1 MKKIYLLFILLP
13 FCALSQDAQTIER
26 ILSQELPSDKGEKM
40 ITLASNFLGRPYIAS
55 TLEGNKEELK
65 CRLDGFDCYT
75 LVETTTAL
83 YLCKQKGYDSY
94 EAFLDQMQLLR
105 YRDGIIDG
113 YTSRI
118 HYFFEWAKRAEE
130 KGYLQDVGSTIGV
143 KNNKKINFMSTHR
156 QYYSAFKTNNEVWED
171 IKYMEEDLAEFPFY
185 YIPKEQYKAK
195 KSQLKH
201 GDIIAFTS
209 NLGGLDVNHEGMVYI
224 KNGEVHFLHASS
236 EEKKVIIS
244 TETLE
249 TYMNRIPKHNG
260 LMVLRMN

>member
-1 MKKIYLLFILLP
+1 MKKIFLLLVLLP
-13 FCALSQDAQTIER
+13 FFSFSQDAKTIER
-26 ILSQELPSDKGEKM
+26 ILSQDLPTEKGEQM
-40 ITLASNFLGRPYIAS
+40 IALASNFLGKPYIAS

-83 YLCKQKGYDSY
+83 YLCKQKGWTSYD
-94 EAFLDQMQLLR
+94 AFLDQMQLLR

-113 YTSRI
+113 YASRI

-130 KGYLQDVGSTIGV
+130 KGYLKDIGQQVGEISQ
-143 KNNKKINFMSTHR
+143 KKINFMSTHR
-156 QYYSAFKTNNEVWED
+156 QYYSAFKTNNEVLED
-171 IKYMEEDLAEFPFY
+171 IKEMEEDIAAFPFY
-185 YIPKEQYKAK
+185 YVPKGKYKAK
-195 KSQLKH
+195 KSYLRH

-224 KNGEVHFLHASS
+224 KNGEIYFLHASS

>member
-1 MKKIYLLFILLP
+1 MKKLTLLF
-13 FCALSQDAQTIER
+13 ALISFLSFSQDAQTIGR
-26 ILSQELPSDKGEKM
+26 ILSQELPAEKGDQM
-40 ITLASNFLGRPYIAS
+40 IALASNFLGKPYIAS
-55 TLEGNKEELK
+55 TLEGSKEILR

-83 YLCKQKGYDSY
+83 YLCKQKGYSTYD
-94 EAFLDQMQLLR
+94 AFLDQMLLLR
-105 YRDGIIDG
+105 YRDGMIDG
-113 YTSRI
+113 YASRI

-130 KGYLQDVGSTIGV
+130 KGYLNDVGLEIGEM
-143 KNNKKINFMSTHR
+143 NNKKINFMSTHR
-156 QYYSAFKTNNEVWED
+156 QYYSAFKTNNEVLED

-185 YIPKEQYKAK
+185 YIPKSKYQAK

-209 NLGGLDVNHEGMVYI
+209 NLNGLDVNHEGMVYI

-236 EEKKVIIS
+236 EEKKVVIS

-249 TYMNRIPKHNG
+249 SYMNRIPKHNG
-260 LMVLRMN
+260 LMVLRVN